1 MHGTHKYGFLLSMK
15 TTLEIPDPLFRKA
28 KATAAQHGVT
38 LREFVNDALR
48 EKLSGDSKVGAREP
62 AWMKFFGSGKPFAA
76 SIREID
82 RAVEEE
88 FERIE
93 DEDRK

>member
-1 MHGTHKYGFLLSMK
+1 MK

-48 EKLSGDSKVGAREP
+48 EKLSGDPKAVAGEP
-62 AWMKFFGSGKPFAA
+62 AWMKFFGAGKPFAA

-82 RAVEEE
+82 RVVEAE

-93 DEDRK
+93 DENRK